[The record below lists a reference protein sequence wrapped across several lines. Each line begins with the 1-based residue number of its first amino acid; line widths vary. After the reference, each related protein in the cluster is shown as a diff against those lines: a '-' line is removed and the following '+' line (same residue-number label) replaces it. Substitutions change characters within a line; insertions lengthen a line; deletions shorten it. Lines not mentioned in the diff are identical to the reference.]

1 MSISLKKLHVI
12 ILLISIIS
20 LILAYFV
27 EYIMA
32 LAACPLCIYQR
43 FPYLLL
49 IMISIIGLSSD
60 QSLKQHYIITF
71 LISILLASYHTGI
84 ERGIFE
90 LSIFCKPLVKISD
103 NLSVS
108 DFKNILYNEKLGT
121 CNKPALFIFG
131 LSMAEWNLFLNIML
145 LFSIALIK
153 TKQD

>member
-1 MSISLKKLHVI
+1 MSMSLKKLHII
-12 ILLISIIS
+12 ILFISVVS
-20 LILAYFV
+20 LVSAYFV

-32 LAACPLCIYQR
+32 LAGCHLCIYQR

-49 IMISIIGLSSD
+49 IMISIIGLSSN
-60 QSLKQHYIITF
+60 QSLRQYYIITF

-90 LSIFCKPLVKISD
+90 VSIFCKPLVSISD

-121 CNKPALFIFG
+121 CNKPVLFILG

-145 LFSIALIK
+145 LFSTTLIK
-153 TKQD
+153 IKQD